1 MFWVGVAIVLFGVL
15 LLVGVLFVVAVLL
28 GLSVV
33 KPLVMAGLALN
44 AAKPRQAVLNKLSG
58 LLTSPP
64 KSALPATPATT
75 QQPRKRPVIAAAN
88 DDLRD
93 PE

>member
-15 LLVGVLFVVAVLL
+15 LLVGVLIVVAVLL

-33 KPLVMAGLALN
+33 KPLLMAGLALN
-44 AAKPRQAVLNKLSG
+44 ASKPRQALLNKISG

-64 KSALPATPATT
+64 KTALPATAKTT
-75 QQPRKRPVIAAAN
+75 QHGKRPITAAAN

-93 PE
+93 IE